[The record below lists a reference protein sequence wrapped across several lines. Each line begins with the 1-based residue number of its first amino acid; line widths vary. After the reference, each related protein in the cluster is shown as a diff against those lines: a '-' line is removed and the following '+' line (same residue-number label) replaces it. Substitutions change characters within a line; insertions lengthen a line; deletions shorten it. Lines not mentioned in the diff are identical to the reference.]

1 MAEETESHHS
11 QAGKT
16 SPLVMVLV
24 VAASL
29 AVLTVILMA
38 FVLRSTTASAMKN
51 DNDGDDTAGSRG
63 FCCIDDAAQVAS
75 ALNTSGDLCE
85 DFYGY
90 VCSRHEDPNSNYMSP
105 VFRMFMKWR
114 LMRMLRLSTR
124 QSDAG
129 ALMATLRSGM
139 VAKRAAR
146 EVVPAA
152 VLNMMAAIATWA
164 KAVLSTTDPAT
175 IIRFFAEA
183 SLRYGLPSGVAF
195 VPTSPASEDSPSEL
209 SLLRNADCDT
219 ILASRNLT
227 AATVVKAFGEIWN
240 TTVEAEQV
248 VDFSEALSKLRSRED
263 AESLVQS
270 LKDSPFS
277 VLPNKVWNEIVS
289 EFVSPAYPNM
299 ITVRQAKGDR
309 LNDVLGAMANAANR
323 QVTAAYIVVC
333 TSINAYEEMR
343 AAMDNDR
350 TGVFL
355 PSCDELGL
363 CELEEV
369 FKAEVISTQKA
380 DGYIRDYFSYVVD
393 DVAAR
398 ALDSST
404 PGLFSS
410 GDKKLVIRYLKGMK
424 VMLPKEISVSD
435 LGVPKFNVSDSF
447 AENLLLARSYAY
459 DLKKARVAKGIPAA
473 SHFFKP
479 EIIRRDNVVFVPS
492 NLYMLLKINS
502 SASRS
507 INVPAIGVGMAMEVW
522 LFLLEKTTW
531 SQETLTN
538 IEALSSCFRR
548 SEPSNGSE
556 ENDRGWLKTISLSLG
571 FASIIDPERQE
582 GWSNTHTVGK
592 VTMTEGQLCYLMWVY
607 NHCDSFLRFLP
618 EQDINRAIRNSSTF
632 VKTFGCRDV
641 TVSVPKT
648 TCPKL

>member
-1 MAEETESHHS
+1 MGGNKKFPRNLSVCRAEETERHHS
-11 QAGKT
+11 EAGKI
-16 SPLVMVLV
+16 SPLAMVLV

-29 AVLTVILMA
+29 AVLTVILIA

-90 VCSRHEDPNSNYMSP
+90 VCSRREDPDSNYMSP

-139 VAKRAAR
+139 IAKRAAR
-146 EVVPAA
+146 EVVAAA
-152 VLNMMAAIATWA
+152 VLNMTAAIATWA

-183 SLRYGLPSGVAF
+183 SLRYGLTSGVAF
-195 VPTSPASEDSPSEL
+195 VPTSPASEDSPPEL

-219 ILASRNLT
+219 ILASRNLR
-227 AATVVKAFGEIWN
+227 AATVVNAFGEIRN

-248 VDFSEALSKLRSRED
+248 VVFSKALSKLRSRED
-263 AESLVQS
+263 KENLVQS

-277 VLPNKVWNEIVS
+277 VLPNRVWNEIVS
-289 EFVSPAYPNM
+289 EFVSAAYPNM
-299 ITVRQAKGDR
+299 SPVRQAKGDR
-309 LNDVLGAMANAANR
+309 LNDVLGALANAANR
-323 QVTAAYIVVC
+323 QVTAAFIVVC
-333 TSINAYEEMR
+333 TSMNAYEEMR
-343 AAMDNDR
+343 AVMDNDR

-380 DGYIRDYFSYVVD
+380 DGYIRDYFSDVVD

-398 ALDSST
+398 ALDSS
-404 PGLFSS
+404 
-410 GDKKLVIRYLKGMK
+410 
-424 VMLPKEISVSD
+424 
-435 LGVPKFNVSDSF
+435 
-447 AENLLLARSYAY
+447 
-459 DLKKARVAKGIPAA
+459 
-473 SHFFKP
+473 
-479 EIIRRDNVVFVPS
+479 
-492 NLYMLLKINS
+492 
-502 SASRS
+502 
-507 INVPAIGVGMAMEVW
+507 
-522 LFLLEKTTW
+522 
-531 SQETLTN
+531 
-538 IEALSSCFRR
+538 R

-556 ENDRGWLKTISLSLG
+556 ENDHGWLKTISLSLG
-571 FASIIDPERQE
+571 FASVIDPECQE

-607 NHCDSFLRFLP
+607 NHCDSFLRFVP
-618 EQDINRAIRNSSTF
+618 EQDINRAIRRRNSPTF
-632 VKTFGCRDV
+632 VKTFGCRDD
-641 TVSVPKT
+641 TISGPKT
-648 TCPKL
+648 TCPNL